1 MTLTSLDARV
11 ALIVV
16 DLQEGVVGMAPPGAL
31 DPVITHATSLTAAF
45 RQCELPVAIVTVE
58 GDAPGRIEVRPPAL
72 TLGPTWAQPLQEL
85 GSSPSDILI
94 RKHRWGPFT
103 GTSLHEQLSA
113 AGVTQVVLAGVA
125 TSVGVESTARFA
137 HELGYNVVVASDA
150 TADLDPE
157 SHTFAMTRIF
167 PRLSEVDTTANILAA
182 LPA

>member
-1 MTLTSLDARV
+1 MTLTSIDPRV
-11 ALIVV
+11 ALIIV

-31 DPVITHATSLTAAF
+31 DAVITRAASLTTGF
-45 RQCELPVAIVTVE
+45 RQRGLPVVIATVE
-58 GDAPGRIEVRPPAL
+58 GDAPGRIEIQPPAL
-72 TLGPTWAQPLQEL
+72 TPSPTWAQPLQQL
-85 GSSPSDILI
+85 GSSSSDMLL

-103 GTSLHEQLSA
+103 GTTLHQQLSA

-150 TADLDPE
+150 TADIDPE
-157 SHTFAMTRIF
+157 SHTFAMTRVF
-167 PRLSEVDTTANILAA
+167 PRLGEIDTVANILAA